1 MTDKKSEQ
9 NKTSLSMRPACKS
22 QIIQPRGLTDF
33 LPGLFSDSSSLVAAA
48 VGAAFLITTFINHKL
63 GGQTNRWQVY

>member
-1 MTDKKSEQ
+1 MVENRKSQ
-9 NKTSLSMRPACKS
+9 NVVRPAHKL

-48 VGAAFLITTFINHKL
+48 VGAAFLIMTFINHKS
-63 GGQTNRWQVY
+63 GGQTNSWQVY

>member
-1 MTDKKSEQ
+1 M
-9 NKTSLSMRPACKS
+9 S

-33 LPGLFSDSSSLVAAA
+33 LPGLFSDSSSLAVAA